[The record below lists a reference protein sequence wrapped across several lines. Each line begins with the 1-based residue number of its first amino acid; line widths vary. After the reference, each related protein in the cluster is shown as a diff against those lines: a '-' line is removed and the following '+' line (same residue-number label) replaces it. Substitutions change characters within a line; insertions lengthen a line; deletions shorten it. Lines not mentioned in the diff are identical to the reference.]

1 MSGRNL
7 QEESKLMVKVTLIY
21 KKEIVD
27 RINIFLE
34 EDDGP
39 GFFGPRVYSQEPIMD
54 EEKIQ
59 EMEEIR
65 EEPEEEREGPFNLF
79 GWFRG

>member
-1 MSGRNL
+1 
-7 QEESKLMVKVTLIY
+7 
-21 KKEIVD
+21 
-27 RINIFLE
+27 
-34 EDDGP
+34 
-39 GFFGPRVYSQEPIMD
+39 MD